1 MAPRIIGLLGGLGS
15 GKSAVAALF
24 RELGARV
31 LDADAIAHRCREL
44 PEVRKRIEAELGTG
58 VLDQDGRVDRAR
70 LAARVF
76 DDPEA
81 LRRLERILHPMV
93 LKEMQNAIE
102 RIAREEP
109 GARIVLDVPLLQ
121 ESGLDRRCDVLVFVA
136 ADAATR
142 WRRAEARSG
151 WHLEEARRREAL
163 QAPLEEK
170 RRSARFVIDNN
181 GSLDRTRERVRE
193 IWEQLGTHRKETGP

>member
-1 MAPRIIGLLGGLGS
+1 LAPRIIGLLGGLGS

-31 LDADAIAHRCREL
+31 LDADAIARSHLET
-44 PEVRKRIEAELGTG
+44 PEVRKELEAAFGPGL
-58 VLDQDGRVDRAR
+58 LDREGRVDRAR

-76 DDPEA
+76 RDPEA
-81 LRRLERILHPMV
+81 KRRLEQLIHPKV
-93 LKEMQNAIE
+93 LEEMKGAIE
-102 RIAREEP
+102 RIGREEP
-109 GARIVLDVPLLQ
+109 GARIVLDVPLLR

-136 ADAATR
+136 ADPETR

-151 WHLEEARRREAL
+151 WDPEEARRREAQ

-170 RRSARFVIDNN
+170 RRSAHFVIDND

-193 IWEQLGTHRKETGP
+193 IWEQLGTQRE